1 MPKKRRE
8 LMIVCGREI
17 KIQGRIIRIARLD
30 ADRYQ
35 FLEDPAPLLDSLR
48 KSGLSIDLFTFM
60 QKLPETSPRHHYPM
74 EWDNLAALPVST
86 FDHWWTQQIGFKA
99 RNKAKQA
106 DKNGVTTR
114 EVPFNNDLVRGIW
127 QIYNECRVRQGKPNV
142 HYGKTLESVHKEE
155 ATYLDSSIFIGA
167 FLGDKLIGF
176 AKLVTDETRTQA
188 GLMNIVS
195 MIQHRDKAPSNA
207 LLAQAV
213 RACAERKI
221 GYLVY
226 SSFAYG
232 KKQRDSLS
240 DFKERNG
247 FHRINLPRYYVPLT
261 RTGWVAFRLG
271 LHHQLVDLLPESISA
286 KLRELRRAWYRR
298 KFQPATEAS

>member
-1 MPKKRRE
+1 
-8 LMIVCGREI
+8 MIVCGRKI
-17 KIQGRIIRIARLD
+17 NIQGRIIKIARLD

-35 FLEDPAPLLDSLR
+35 FLEDPTPLVNSLR
-48 KSGLSIDLFTFM
+48 KSGVKIDLFTFM
-60 QKLPETSPRHHYPM
+60 QKLPETSPRYDYPM

-86 FDHWWTQQIGFKA
+86 FANWWTQQIGSKA

-106 DKNGVTTR
+106 AKNGVTTR
-114 EVPFNNDLVRGIW
+114 EVPFDDELARGIW
-127 QIYNECRVRQGKPNV
+127 EIYNECQVRQGKPNA
-142 HYGKTLESVHKEE
+142 HYGRTTEWVHAAE

-167 FLGDKLIGF
+167 FLGNKLIGF
-176 AKLVTDETRTQA
+176 AKLVTDETRMQA

-195 MIQHRDKAPSNA
+195 MVQHRDKAPTNA
-207 LLAQAV
+207 LIAQAV
-213 RACAERKI
+213 RTCAEHKI

-247 FHRINLPRYYVPLT
+247 FQRIDLPRYYIPLT
-261 RTGWVAFRLG
+261 CTGWLAFRLG
-271 LHHQLVDLLPESISA
+271 LHRELVDLVPESIGA
-286 KLRELRRAWYRR
+286 KLRELRKAWYRR